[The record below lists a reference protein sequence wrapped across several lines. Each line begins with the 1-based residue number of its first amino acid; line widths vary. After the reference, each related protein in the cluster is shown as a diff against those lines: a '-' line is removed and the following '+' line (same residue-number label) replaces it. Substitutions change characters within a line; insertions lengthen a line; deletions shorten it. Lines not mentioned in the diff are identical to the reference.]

1 MKTKLLHWIDRA
13 GDRLGSL
20 SDAAAAALGA
30 YWRVWMRLF
39 AYGMAG
45 VFAGAVV
52 GDPYRIGGI
61 VLGCSAAVEL
71 GIALLTWFVDPREI
85 LVALAI
91 EFWWPFRFQEWAID
105 VLAEG
110 LPLDDKEKARAALLD
125 EVTKR

>member
-13 GDRLGSL
+13 GDSLGAL
-20 SDAAAAALGA
+20 ADASAAALGTW
-30 YWRVWMRLF
+30 WRSWLRLF

-45 VFAGAVV
+45 VLAGAVV

-85 LVALAI
+85 LAILAI
-91 EFWWPFRFQEWAID
+91 EFWWPYRYQSWAID
-105 VLAEG
+105 ILAPG
-110 LPLDDKEKARAALLD
+110 LPLDDKEAARAALL
-125 EVTKR
+125 EAVRK